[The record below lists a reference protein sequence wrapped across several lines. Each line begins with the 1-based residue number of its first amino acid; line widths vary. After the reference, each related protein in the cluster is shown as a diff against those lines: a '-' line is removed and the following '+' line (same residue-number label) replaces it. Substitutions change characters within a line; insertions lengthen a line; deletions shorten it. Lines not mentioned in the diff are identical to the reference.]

1 MLQPTVRRTWAPKGQ
16 TPILKSWDRHDKLSV
31 SAAITVSPVQHRL
44 ALYWRLQ
51 RDNVHAPDVGS
62 FIRQLR
68 RATGKRLLV
77 ILDRLNA
84 HRTAARLL
92 LQSPSVGTLDISPL
106 SSYRIEWLPGYAP
119 ELDPVEHVWG
129 HTKHDDL
136 ANYIPDDLEALAAD
150 LDTSLGHTSIDQ
162 KLLRGFFRYARLKL

>member
-16 TPILKSWDRHDKLSV
+16 TPVMKSWDRHDRLSV
-31 SAAITVSPVQHRL
+31 TAAITVSPVRHRL
-44 ALYWRLQ
+44 ALYWQLQ
-51 RDNVHAPDVGS
+51 RANVCAIDVTR
-62 FIRQLR
+62 FLRNLR
-68 RATGKRLLV
+68 RATGQRLLV

-92 LQSPSVGTLDISPL
+92 TADTWDRSPL

-136 ANYIPDDLEALAAD
+136 ANYIPEDLNALAAD
-150 LDTSLGHTSIDQ
+150 LDTSLAHTSTDQ
-162 KLLRGFFRYARLKL
+162 LLLRSFFRHAHLKL

>member
-16 TPILKSWDRHDKLSV
+16 TPVMKSWDRHDRLSV
-31 SAAITVSPVQHRL
+31 TAAITISPARHRL
-44 ALYWRLQ
+44 ALYWHFQ
-51 RDNVHAPDVGS
+51 RENVRGPDTTR
-62 FIRQLR
+62 FIRALR

-92 LQSPSVGTLDISPL
+92 DADTCDLSPGST
-106 SSYRIEWLPGYAP
+106 YRLAWLPGYAP

-136 ANYIPDDLEALAAD
+136 ANSVPEDLSALAAD
-150 LDTSLGHTSIDQ
+150 LDTSLGHTSTDQ
-162 KLLRGFFRYARLKL
+162 SLLRGFIRHPQLPL